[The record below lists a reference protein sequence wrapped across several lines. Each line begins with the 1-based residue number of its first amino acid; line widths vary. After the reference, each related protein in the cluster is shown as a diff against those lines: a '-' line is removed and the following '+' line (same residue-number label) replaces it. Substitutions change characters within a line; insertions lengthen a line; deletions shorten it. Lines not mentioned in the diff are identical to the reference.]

1 MTRRPLA
8 LITSF
13 LILAATAALCG
24 QAVSAYLVSRAR
36 DQAERLRQEGEYDR
50 AWSTLESALHLNPDS
65 PDLWT
70 ELGQTYRAAWFFRQ
84 SPELLRSAL
93 QAYERAATLH
103 PLSATPPAEL
113 ARTLALGGQYAQA
126 DRAYQRAL
134 VNDPRNPGLLVDRAA
149 ALEKLGRPAAALA
162 LYRSAAHIKP
172 NEYSQAAEQRLAP
185 AQEAP

>member
-1 MTRRPLA
+1 MAPNTAVNALQDGKRR
-8 LITSF
+8 
-13 LILAATAALCG
+13 
-24 QAVSAYLVSRAR
+24 QA
-36 DQAERLRQEGEYDR
+36 QA
-50 AWSTLESALHLNPDS
+50 
-65 PDLWT
+65 
-70 ELGQTYRAAWFFRQ
+70 
-84 SPELLRSAL
+84 LLRDGEVWLIAARESGVRPEPALTLVAGVDVTWDSLFLLTRTEAVAIVGRFDADAVPPGWTTGGSASS
-93 QAYERAATLH
+93 RIRWW
-103 PLSATPPAEL
+103 PV

-185 AQEAP
+185 AREAP